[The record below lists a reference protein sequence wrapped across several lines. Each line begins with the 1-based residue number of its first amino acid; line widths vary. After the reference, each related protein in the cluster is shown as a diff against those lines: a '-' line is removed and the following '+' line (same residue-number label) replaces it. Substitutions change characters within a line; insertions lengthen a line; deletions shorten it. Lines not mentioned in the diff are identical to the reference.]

1 MKELISKNPIQR
13 FKQGKKLI
21 KAQGGVKT
29 SSPNETIGRYVREKN
44 RSLFGSGWRWY
55 DTQAPVGR
63 DHVALNQEIEQNGWI
78 LKPDGTKIRASLR
91 NRQHST
97 IPTKNKAQKN
107 NSNLQ
112 TIKGEELPEVTVVS
126 QVSKNGKSNP
136 TGKRTTIKRVST
148 LTSIPVNYGLVGGV
162 QKGWKGQRGFIDD
175 QSFADLQSLGYS
187 GERNA
192 QTAQQWM
199 NDNLSKYLVPG
210 AVAVDNAWGEQS
222 SRALKMMMQNK
233 ANQDQASIFTQN
245 PILFNS
251 LNSTDEQAT
260 LNVGNNP
267 DLKLTPTKFNFNK
280 AQTRDWL
287 RNNGIGPYSLT
298 GAQRH
303 AVRNVLGGNGTD
315 QDRSLIGTNS
325 KLLELLTKRGY
336 FKQGGLISR
345 NPVQRFKNN
354 INKN

>member
-1 MKELISKNPIQR
+1 MKELISKNPVQR
-13 FKQGKKLI
+13 FKQGRKLI
-21 KAQGGVKT
+21 KAQNGMKT
-29 SSPNETIGRYVREKN
+29 STSNETIGRYVREKN

-78 LKPDGTKIRASLR
+78 LKPDGTKIRANSR
-91 NRQHST
+91 NRQQST
-97 IPTKNKAQKN
+97 IPIKNEVQKN
-107 NSNLQ
+107 NSNSQ
-112 TIKGEELPEVTVVS
+112 VIKEGKSPEATVIS
-126 QVSKNGKSNP
+126 QVSKSVKSNP
-136 TGKRTTIKRVST
+136 TGKKITTKKVST
-148 LTSIPVNYGLVGGV
+148 PVSTPINYGLVGGV

-192 QTAQQWM
+192 RAAQQWM

-210 AVAVDNAWGEQS
+210 AVATDNAWGEQS

-233 ANQDQASIFTQN
+233 ANQDQAAIFTQN
-245 PILFNS
+245 PVLFNS
-251 LNSTDEQAT
+251 SNFKDEQAA
-260 LNVGNNP
+260 LNVVNTP

-303 AVRNVLGGNGTD
+303 AVKNVLGGNGTD
-315 QDRSLIGTNS
+315 QDKSLIGTNS
-325 KLLELLTKRGY
+325 KLLELLTKKGY